1 MWNLHVLAGA
11 THQRP
16 SDIVGV
22 DDRWAAYQFDSAVC
36 LVGTTI
42 ENALQET
49 SEIGGKMMPR
59 YTLTQLLDAD
69 FRLPQPESAADAL
82 KTMAARSKSV
92 KYHKVE

>member
-16 SDIVGV
+16 SNIVGIS
-22 DDRWAAYQFDSAVC
+22 DRWAAYQFDSAVC

-49 SEIGGKMMPR
+49 NEAGGKMTPR

-69 FRLPQPESAADAL
+69 FRLPQPASAADKL
-82 KTMAARSKSV
+82 KEMAAKSKAV
-92 KYHKVE
+92 RYHKAK